1 MKGWKIAFFTLLTFV
16 VLFGAGI
23 AYLTF
28 VPASPPLET
37 KAAVDRSDEYQ
48 FIVQASKEEVESIGN
63 RAIQEALASEGTSI
77 PLQLTVNDE
86 VELATTLPFFSL
98 DVDVTMA
105 FEPEVLEDGNVL
117 LHQSSV
123 EVGRLPI
130 SPKAVLKVMNET
142 GAAPKWM
149 TIRPKEEEI
158 ALDLSE
164 MPLKDGMSVRAVS
177 LDLPNDDIRFELGMP
192 IQ

>member
-16 VLFGAGI
+16 VLLGAGV

-37 KAAVDRSDEYQ
+37 KAAVDRGDDYR
-48 FIVQASKEEVESIGN
+48 FVVQASKEEVESIGN
-63 RAIQEALASEGTSI
+63 RAIQEALASQGTSI

>member
-1 MKGWKIAFFTLLTFV
+1 M
-16 VLFGAGI
+16 
-23 AYLTF
+23 
-28 VPASPPLET
+28 
-37 KAAVDRSDEYQ
+37 
-48 FIVQASKEEVESIGN
+48 
-63 RAIQEALASEGTSI
+63 
-77 PLQLTVNDE
+77 NDE